1 MKKMIFIFTML
12 MMVVCSCAFAASY
25 PATLENGKLV
35 FVATAKDVGV
45 YADRSSAFIEVY
57 TPQYYQVSIKTVVVK
72 DGKTDKANV
81 MTHHFQYDINTQRVK
96 YLSVEKHAWETWD
109 VNQNYGKDGGEQAV
123 FNLAEVAFVSVC
135 DRKYFGDMERTVSGK
150 KQKVIPETLYQAL
163 GI

>member
-1 MKKMIFIFTML
+1 MRKLFLLVAML
-12 MMVVCSCAFAASY
+12 MMVVCQCAFAASY

-35 FVATAKDVGV
+35 FVAAAKDVGI
-45 YADRSSAFIEVY
+45 YADRSTAFVEVY
-57 TPQYYQVSIKTVVVK
+57 TPKYYQVSIKTVAVK
-72 DGKTDKANV
+72 DGKSDKASV
-81 MTHHFQYDINTQRVK
+81 MTHHFQYDYDIQKIK
-96 YLSVEKHAWETWD
+96 YLSVENRAWETWD

>member
-12 MMVVCSCAFAASY
+12 MMVVCQCAFAASY

-35 FVATAKDVGV
+35 FVATAKDVG
-45 YADRSSAFIEVY
+45 VY

-135 DRKYFGDMERTVSGK
+135 DRKYFCDMERTVSGK